1 MASARPSGPVI
12 PWSGRTRAILVLV
25 GIVALGLVLALTGA
39 IVNAASSSDDAE
51 SSARQQVISR
61 ANDFAVA
68 YNTYD
73 VANLADYQQRL
84 KGLMTSTYDKQFVQV
99 TNAVFKALKG
109 KKQKSGDAKVL
120 AVAIDDI
127 DKDSADALVAVD
139 ASITNTDN
147 AASVLR
153 HFRWKVSFIKT
164 KGEWRVSNFESVA
177 AVGATAGTPTP
188 SATATDGGN

>member
-1 MASARPSGPVI
+1 VT
-12 PWSGRTRAILVLV
+12 PWSGRTRAIRILA
-25 GIVALGLVLALTGA
+25 GITALGVVLALVGLIVPHLSSADTG
-39 IVNAASSSDDAE
+39 D
-51 SSARQQVISR
+51 SSARQEVTSR
-61 ANDFAVA
+61 ATDFAVA

-73 VANLADYQQRL
+73 VANLADYQKRL
-84 KGLMTSTYDKQFVQV
+84 KGLLTPTYDKQFVQV
-99 TNAVFKALKG
+99 TNAVFKALKD

-153 HFRWKVSFIKT
+153 HFRWKVSFTKS
-164 KGEWRVSNFESVA
+164 KGEWRISNFESVA
-177 AVGATAGTPTP
+177 AVSASAGTPTP
-188 SATATDGGN
+188 SATDGGGN